1 METKDFYSLL
11 EDLKN
16 EQTFTLTLAP
26 RFINEGIKVP
36 TVECKH
42 LTTSQLK
49 LLIESVVSKPLTQSG
64 FLSVIGNILKS
75 SISNPIDFKLNI
87 LDRTL
92 FILSSRINSISPKI
106 KIKRNEEEEVE
117 VDLGVAKNSLEKRIQ
132 ENISLLKEQ
141 EVKQGNIT
149 IRYNI
154 VSLDTE
160 QKLAEEIYRKFNFD
174 VDDPD
179 SARKA
184 IGDIFLHEITKVITS
199 ITIDETT
206 MVFEDLPFKTR
217 TKIVESLPASAVQKV
232 IEYLDKIRSII
243 DESLV
248 VDGIPIELNGS
259 LFALR

>member
-26 RFINEGIKVP
+26 RFTSEGIKVP

-49 LLIESVVSKPLTQSG
+49 LLIESVVSKPLAQTG
-64 FLSVIGNILKS
+64 FLSVIGNIFKS

-92 FILSSRINSISPKI
+92 FILSSRMNSISPKI
-106 KIKRNEEEEVE
+106 KVKHNEEEVE

-149 IRYNI
+149 IKYNI

-206 MVFEDLPFKTR
+206 MTFEDLPFKTR

-232 IEYLDKIRSII
+232 IEYLDKIRSIV
-243 DESLV
+243 DESLI
-248 VDGIPIELNGS
+248 VDGVPIELNGS